1 MLFGTVTAFDPDRG
15 LGLIAVDG
23 DHNKIRNIRVDRQAV
38 DHAGLG
44 QITVGQTLGFELAP
58 DGARQKAV
66 HLWATWS
73 NR

>member
-1 MLFGTVTAFDPDRG
+1 MQFGTVTAFDPDQG

-23 DHNKIRNIRVDRQAV
+23 GPDRIRVDRQAV

-44 QITVGQTLGFELAP
+44 QIAVGQTLGFEVAP

-66 HLWATWS
+66 RLWATWS

>member
-23 DHNKIRNIRVDRQAV
+23 GHNRIRVDRQAV

-44 QITVGQTLGFELAP
+44 QIAVGQTLGFELAL
-58 DGARQKAV
+58 DGAKEKAV
-66 HLWATWS
+66 QLWATWS